1 MTAGRR
7 APGGSVLRVHL
18 SALALHPVKS
28 MRGTAPQEAL
38 VEPTGLQHDRRWMV
52 VDESGSTVSARSV
65 PAMLSVTAAAL
76 DGGDVR
82 LTAAGLPPLV
92 VAPPVRGPKV
102 DVTMSRVRWARGAG
116 AEADAWLGEALGRP
130 SRLVWLDDP
139 ARRSVS
145 PQHGG
150 RPGEVL
156 SLADTGPLLLT
167 TVASLRRLDRW
178 VAEAYGE
185 RYAACGAAAGTR
197 PAPLSME
204 RFRPNLVVDGD
215 LEPFVE
221 DTWATVRVGGVELRV
236 SELCDRC
243 AVVTLDP
250 ETGRFGQ
257 EPLRS
262 LARHR
267 RWDGRTWFGI
277 RLVPTTRGTVRVG
290 DPVEV
295 LATSAGPGAAQAGSR

>member
-1 MTAGRR
+1 M
-7 APGGSVLRVHL
+7 HL

-28 MRGTAPQEAL
+28 LRGTAPQAAH
-38 VEPTGLQHDRRWMV
+38 VGPAGLQHDRRWMV
-52 VDESGSTVSARSV
+52 VDEAGSAVSARAV
-65 PAMLSVTAAAL
+65 PAMLSVTASAL
-76 DGGDVR
+76 ESGGVR
-82 LTAAGLPPLV
+82 LTAQDRPPIV
-92 VAPPVRGPKV
+92 VEPPGDGPRV
-102 DVTMSRVRWARGAG
+102 EVTLSRVGWARGAG
-116 AEADAWLGEALGRP
+116 AEPDAWLSTVLGRP
-130 SRLVWLDDP
+130 VRLVWLDDP
-139 ARRSVS
+139 TRRSVS
-145 PQHGG
+145 PTHGG
-150 RPGEVL
+150 RPGDVL

-178 VAEAYGE
+178 VAEAYAE
-185 RYAACGAAAGTR
+185 RYAACGASAGTR

-221 DTWATVRVGGVELRV
+221 DAWATVRVGGVELRV

-243 AVVTLDP
+243 AVVTIDP

-277 RLVPTTRGTVRVG
+277 RLVPVGVGTVRVG

-295 LATSAGPGAAQAGSR
+295 LTRSTDPGPVAGPAR

>member
-1 MTAGRR
+1 M
-7 APGGSVLRVHL
+7 HL
-18 SALALHPVKS
+18 SALAVHPVKS
-28 MRGTAPQEAL
+28 LRGTAPQAAH
-38 VEPTGLQHDRRWMV
+38 VGPTGLQHDRRWMV
-52 VDESGSTVSARSV
+52 VDGEGAAVSARAV
-65 PAMLSVTAAAL
+65 PAMLSITATAL
-76 DGGDVR
+76 ETGGVR
-82 LTAAGLPPLV
+82 LTASGRPPLV
-92 VAPPVRGPKV
+92 VAPPGDGPHV
-102 DVTMSRVRWARGAG
+102 EVTMSRVGWARGAG
-116 AEADAWLGEALGRP
+116 AEADAWLSAVLGRP
-130 SRLVWLDDP
+130 VRLVWLDDP
-139 ARRSVS
+139 TRRSVS
-145 PQHGG
+145 AKHGG
-150 RPGEVL
+150 RPGDVL

-178 VAEAYGE
+178 VAEAYAE
-185 RYAACGAAAGTR
+185 RYAACGASAGTR

-215 LEPFVE
+215 IEPFVE
-221 DTWATVRVGGVELRV
+221 DSWATVSVGGVELRV

-243 AVVTLDP
+243 AVVTIDP

-277 RLVPTTRGTVRVG
+277 RLVPLGVGTVRVG

-295 LATSAGPGAAQAGSR
+295 LTRSTDPGPVPSPAR